1 MIKNIIKWFNDYILG
16 NGILKNKKGKIV
28 FVLYDGETTW
38 YLGDNEEQVK
48 KYHIYNS
55 GIEEDEI
62 EYINPMLI
70 KEARGEYITEI
81 DEGTKMSFMDAIEC
95 EFHGVEVITLACT
108 GV

>member
-16 NGILKNKKGKIV
+16 EGILKNKKGKIV

-38 YLGDNEEQVK
+38 YLGDSEGQVEN
-48 KYHIYNS
+48 YHRYNS

-62 EYINPMLI
+62 EYIRPMLI
-70 KEARGEYITEI
+70 KEARGKYITDM
-81 DEGTKMSFMDAIEC
+81 DERTKMSFMDAIER
-95 EFHGVEVITLACT
+95 EFHGEKVITLACT